1 MWHGMSLIHNERT
14 KLTATA
20 LNTVATSCMTVGVL
34 APMAAA
40 WYNFGAFP
48 VRLPWMASGVL
59 IWLAIALLVHYDA
72 RRTLGRL
79 RP

>member
-34 APMAAA
+34 APMAAV

-48 VRLPWMASGVL
+48 IRISWLASGVV
-59 IWLAIALLVHYDA
+59 IWLAIAVVMHYTA
-72 RRTLGRL
+72 RRLLGRL
-79 RP
+79 IP